1 MKRWSVLFL
10 SLCLV
15 LFSLGAAYASLDMD
29 DSFLTING
37 TPLVIEVGN
46 EGTLAVYVNG
56 THQYFS
62 EDAWGSVLY
71 LNYGVEGETAYGTSY
86 FQYYTD
92 YGVDLPFN
100 AVSND
105 QVSSCDIQTILDA
118 GDSGVRVVQEVTY
131 IDGER
136 YYKKTW
142 NITNNGDVTWTNLR
156 FLHGGDTYFGGD
168 DASQGYYDDNLN
180 MVYLTNP
187 DPSIDGIM
195 GFYAH
200 PLTPADHYE
209 EGGYSIV
216 CRNIAG
222 GQLADTVEGSDVDAG
237 YGLQWNRGSL
247 APGETWT
254 IEAFEKWT
262 EAGFVQV
269 IAPAGESASS
279 GTDLV
284 YNFLVQNMD
293 DDAVSFDLAA
303 ESSNGWTVS
312 VDPSTVNIAGGA
324 SELID
329 VTLSIPGD
337 ALHGTTDSLELTA
350 TSQAD
355 AGVNNSDSVTTTVDN
370 GGDDD
375 DDDIVGDD
383 DDDWYPEGNGSG
395 CNMGVFSPGL
405 LLLLAPMLFLIK
417 K

>member
-15 LFSLGAAYASLDMD
+15 LFSLGAAYASLDRD

-37 TPLVIEVGN
+37 TPLVIEAGN

-56 THQYFS
+56 TRQYYN

-71 LNYGVEGETAYGTSY
+71 LNYGVEGETAYGTPY
-86 FQYYTD
+86 FEGYSE
-92 YGVDLPFN
+92 YGVDAPFVP
-100 AVSND
+100 VSND
-105 QVSSCDIQTILDA
+105 QVSSYDVHTTLDA
-118 GDSGVRVVQEVTY
+118 GDSGVQLVQEVTY

-142 NITNNGDVTWTNLR
+142 EITNNGDTTWTNLR
-156 FLHGGDTYFGGD
+156 FFHGGDTYFGGD
-168 DASQGYYDDNLN
+168 DSSQGYYDSNLN

-209 EGGYSIV
+209 EGGYYLV
-216 CRNIAG
+216 CQNIAG
-222 GQLADTVEGSDVDAG
+222 GQLADTVDSNDLDAG
-237 YGLQWNRGSL
+237 YGLQWNRDSL
-247 APGETWT
+247 APGQTWT

-269 IAPAGESASS
+269 IAPAGESASA
-279 GTDLV
+279 GTDLI

-293 DDAVSFDLAA
+293 EDPASFDLAA
-303 ESSNGWTVS
+303 QSSNGWTVS
-312 VDPSTVNIAGGA
+312 VDPSTVNISGGA
-324 SELID
+324 SELVD
-329 VTLSIPGD
+329 VTLSFPGD
-337 ALHGTTDSLELTA
+337 ALHGTTDTLELTA

-355 AGVNNSDSVTTTVDN
+355 PGVTNSDSVTSTVDN
-370 GGDDD
+370 GGDD

-383 DDDWYPEGNGSG
+383 DDDSGKVGDGSG
-395 CNMGVFSPGL
+395 CNVGTFSSGL
-405 LLLLAPMLFLIK
+405 LLLVAPLFFIK